1 MSCVL
6 ALSIIWVSFFLVE
19 RRNAFVINS
28 RRLYKEFHMR
38 FSMKSKY
45 CMINSD
51 EFDDGFELVLN
62 RLAVKRVDEHKY
74 LSFNIQ
80 ITKDE

>member
-1 MSCVL
+1 M
-6 ALSIIWVSFFLVE
+6 
-19 RRNAFVINS
+19 INS
-28 RRLYKEFHMR
+28 RHLCKEFHMR
-38 FSMKSKY
+38 LSTKSKY

-62 RLAVKRVDEHKY
+62 NLAVERVNEHKY
-74 LSFNIQ
+74 LRFNIQ

>member
-1 MSCVL
+1 M
-6 ALSIIWVSFFLVE
+6 
-19 RRNAFVINS
+19 INS
-28 RRLYKEFHMR
+28 RHYVKKFSRRL
-38 FSMKSKY
+38 SMKSKY

-74 LSFNIQ
+74 LRFNY
-80 ITKDE
+80 K